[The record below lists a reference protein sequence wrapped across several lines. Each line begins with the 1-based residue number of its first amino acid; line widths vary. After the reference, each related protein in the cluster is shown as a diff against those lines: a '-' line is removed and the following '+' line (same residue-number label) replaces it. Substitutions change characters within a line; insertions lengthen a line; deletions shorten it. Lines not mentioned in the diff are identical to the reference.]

1 MEYVILQQGA
11 VLAVAALTPPPLLW
25 SAGHGGGADQ
35 DEERV
40 GAQGDGGALQR
51 GHGPHA
57 AAGEE
62 AQAGHQQVQ
71 VSRAGGPLG
80 WAALLPHRLSLS
92 RGPSSACPGSFC
104 VLCTP
109 GWGSSRLTPWEHTG
123 RNLKG
128 RALPGPWAALA
139 FWGTQGCVP
148 LALWL
153 TVWTRPFPSGY
164 LSAVG
169 VSFVD
174 NTHPSQTQ
182 S

>member
-11 VLAVAALTPPPLLW
+11 VLGVAAVTPPPLLW

-35 DEERV
+35 DEERA

-71 VSRAGGPLG
+71 VSRAGGRAPGLG
-80 WAALLPHRLSLS
+80 CSRTVSAFPVAPAAPAPA
-92 RGPSSACPGSFC
+92 PSVFSAP
-104 VLCTP
+104 P

-128 RALPGPWAALA
+128 RA
-139 FWGTQGCVP
+139 
-148 LALWL
+148 
-153 TVWTRPFPSGY
+153 
-164 LSAVG
+164 
-169 VSFVD
+169 
-174 NTHPSQTQ
+174 
-182 S
+182 

>member
-1 MEYVILQQGA
+1 MILQQGA
-11 VLAVAALTPPPLLW
+11 VLGVAALTPPPLLW
-25 SAGHGGGADQ
+25 PAGHGGGADQ
-35 DEERV
+35 DEERA

-71 VSRAGGPLG
+71 VSREGGPLG

-92 RGPSSACPGSFC
+92 RGPSKCLPRLPLRSLHPPAGAPPG
-104 VLCTP
+104 V
-109 GWGSSRLTPWEHTG
+109 TPWEHTG
-123 RNLKG
+123 MNLKG

-153 TVWTRPFPSGY
+153 TVWTRSFPQFY
-164 LSAVG
+164 LSAQWG
-169 VSFVD
+169 
-174 NTHPSQTQ
+174 
-182 S
+182 